1 MWGVLKN
8 RHPNIL
14 SLTCAASK
22 PCGNH
27 VCSCMNTNCSRN
39 THTHTQMGHNMWLT
53 ALITASASYVRHHSS
68 QMQTHMHSDSGR
80 GDDAA
85 LSQGG
90 EKKRVGKC
98 VWTQGIRGLSVCVR
112 VTVTENVWGTEGGRR
127 GRVNGNHQSQR
138 SSDTQQESLS
148 LVYTCCYTLVHTW
161 AGAHW
166 FGKHNLGGCCC
177 CFKASQRVHK
187 LS

>member
-1 MWGVLKN
+1 M
-8 RHPNIL
+8 
-14 SLTCAASK
+14 
-22 PCGNH
+22 
-27 VCSCMNTNCSRN
+27 
-39 THTHTQMGHNMWLT
+39 
-53 ALITASASYVRHHSS
+53 
-68 QMQTHMHSDSGR
+68 
-80 GDDAA
+80 
-85 LSQGG
+85 
-90 EKKRVGKC
+90 
-98 VWTQGIRGLSVCVR
+98 WTQGIRGLSVCVR

-187 LS
+187 LSWIFMSMNLACCFIHAGYEHNSERDSERGGEKDRKRNTGRKREREREVKGRERGKKTRWKWAEWPGKRNTRKESVIKTTADLFTLCATHSN